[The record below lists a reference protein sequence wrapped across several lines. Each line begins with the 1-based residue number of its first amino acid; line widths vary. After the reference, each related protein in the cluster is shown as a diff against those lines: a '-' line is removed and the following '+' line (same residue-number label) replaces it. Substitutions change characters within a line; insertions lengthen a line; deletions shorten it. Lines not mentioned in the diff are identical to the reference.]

1 MPKRVLIVGAGPG
14 GLATALLLAQAGLQ
28 VRILERASQVGGRT
42 STIAAQGFRFDLGP
56 TFFLYPR
63 ILAEIYAGAGYDLH
77 QELDLRPLDPQ
88 YRLVFGAGGEINATP
103 DVPRMEQ
110 ELARLA
116 PQDAR
121 AFRRF
126 LNDSHDKLERFRPCL
141 EAPFLGWRDTLRPQV
156 LRLLP
161 WLRPWHSLDGELRR
175 YFADPRVRL
184 AFSFQAK
191 YLGMSP
197 FQCPSLF
204 SILSFLEYAY
214 GVFHP
219 MGGCGAVT
227 SNMARIAQELGVE
240 IVLNAPV
247 TSLLFAGRRVVGART
262 RDEVYEADAV
272 VLNADFAQ
280 AMQTLI
286 PDTWRRRWT
295 DRNIARKRFSCST
308 FMLYLGV
315 QGCETQVPH
324 HTIYLSRDY
333 VKNLDDIETRHVLSM
348 DPSFYV
354 QNACV
359 TDPSLAPPGMST
371 LYVLVPVTH
380 QHPQVDWQQESQA
393 YRRVALQQ
401 LARIGIEDIAS
412 RIRFEHMVTPAD
424 WQTHHALYRGATF
437 SLAHNL
443 RQMLHWRPHNRFEDV
458 DGVYLVGGGT
468 HPGSGLPVIFASARI
483 SARLLLDDFGLS
495 IPWEQ
500 PDPGRQNVPAL
511 AEGW

>member
-1 MPKRVLIVGAGPG
+1 MSKRVIIVGAGPV

-63 ILAEIYAGAGYDLH
+63 ILSEIYASAGYDLH
-77 QELDLRPLDPQ
+77 QELDLRQLDPQ

-103 DVPRMEQ
+103 DVQRMAQ
-110 ELARLA
+110 EVARLA
-116 PQDAR
+116 PQDAPGLQ
-121 AFRRF
+121 RF
-126 LNDSHDKLERFRPCL
+126 LNDNFNKLEHFRPCL
-141 EAPFLGWRDTLRPQV
+141 ETPFLGWRDTLRPQV

-161 WLRPWHSLDGELRR
+161 WLRPWRSLDGELRR

-184 AFSFQAK
+184 AFGFQAK

-204 SILSFLEYAY
+204 SILSFLEYTY

-240 IVLNAPV
+240 IVLDAPV

-295 DRNIARKRFSCST
+295 DRSIARKRFSCST
-308 FMLYLGV
+308 FMLYLGLE
-315 QGCETQVPH
+315 GCYTQVPH
-324 HTIYLSRDY
+324 HTIYLSQDY
-333 VKNLDDIETRHVLSM
+333 VKNLADIELRHELSA

-359 TDPSLAPPGMST
+359 TDPSMAPPGMST

-380 QHPQVDWQQESQA
+380 QHPHVDWQQESQA
-393 YRRVALQQ
+393 YRRLVLRQ

-412 RIRFEHMVTPAD
+412 RIRFERMVTPAD
-424 WQTHHALYRGATF
+424 WQVHHALYRGATF
-437 SLAHNL
+437 SLSHNL

-495 IPWEQ
+495 IPWET
-500 PDPGRQNVPAL
+500 PSPGRQEAPAL
-511 AEGW
+511 EEVL